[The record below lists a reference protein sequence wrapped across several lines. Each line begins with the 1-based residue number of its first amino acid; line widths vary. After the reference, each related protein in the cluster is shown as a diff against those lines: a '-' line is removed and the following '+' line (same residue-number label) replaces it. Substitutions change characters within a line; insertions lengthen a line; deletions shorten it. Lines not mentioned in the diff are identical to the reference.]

1 MELAQIQPSQFY
13 VDKEKKEAVASF
25 VQSEEDVI
33 VPVIPYGE
41 RYISFDG
48 HTRMAVAADKGIT
61 KIKAFFGEDAEYI
74 HDFVAEAVRR
84 GVTTPYDL
92 PELPHGEYEVKW
104 NQFCDAYF
112 AEDEEE

>member
-25 VQSEEDVI
+25 VQSGEDVI

-48 HTRMAVAADKGIT
+48 HTRMAVAAEKGIT
-61 KIKAFFGEDAEYI
+61 KIKAFLGE
-74 HDFVAEAVRR
+74 
-84 GVTTPYDL
+84 
-92 PELPHGEYEVKW
+92 
-104 NQFCDAYF
+104 NAYF
-112 AEDEEE
+112 AENEEE